1 MSNVTNLNE
10 ETRNLVTID
19 DVEYVFEDLPQ
30 DVQNILAEL
39 NYVNDKV
46 NDLQVEQQRHEMM
59 RRGYTAQLAEEVK
72 KVQQ

>member
-39 NYVNDKV
+39 NYVNEKL

-59 RRGYTAQLAEEVK
+59 RRGYVTQLAEEMK

>member
-1 MSNVTNLNE
+1 MSNLKAVE
-10 ETRNLVTID
+10 ERNMVTID

-39 NYVNDKV
+39 SYTNEKI

-59 RRGYTAQLAEEVK
+59 RLGYTSKLGEEMK

>member
-59 RRGYTAQLAEEVK
+59 RRGYTAQLAEEMK

>member
-1 MSNVTNLNE
+1 MSNLKAVE
-10 ETRNLVTID
+10 ERNMVTID

-39 NYVNDKV
+39 SYTNEKI

-59 RRGYTAQLAEEVK
+59 RLGYTSTLGEEMK

>member
-1 MSNVTNLNE
+1 MSNIQQLNPE
-10 ETRNLVTID
+10 ERNMVTID

-39 NYVNDKV
+39 SYVTDKI
-46 NDLQVEQQRHEMM
+46 NDLGVEQQRHDMM
-59 RRGYTAQLAEEVK
+59 RIGYTTKLGELMN

>member
-1 MSNVTNLNE
+1 MSNLKAVE
-10 ETRNLVTID
+10 DRNMVTID

-39 NYVNDKV
+39 SYTNEKI

-59 RRGYTAQLAEEVK
+59 RLGYTSKLGEEMK

>member
-39 NYVNDKV
+39 SYVNEKI

-59 RRGYTAQLAEEVK
+59 RRGYTAQLGEEMK

>member
-10 ETRNLVTID
+10 ETRNMVTID

-39 NYVNDKV
+39 SYVNDKI
-46 NDLQVEQQRHEMM
+46 NDLGVEQQRHEMM
-59 RRGYTAQLAEEVK
+59 RIGYTTKLGEEMK

>member
-1 MSNVTNLNE
+1 MSNIQQLNPE
-10 ETRNLVTID
+10 ERNMVTID

-39 NYVNDKV
+39 SYVNDKI
-46 NDLQVEQQRHEMM
+46 NDLGVEQQRHDMM
-59 RRGYTAQLAEEVK
+59 RIGYTTKLGELMN

>member
-59 RRGYTAQLAEEVK
+59 RRGYIAQLAEEMK

>member
-1 MSNVTNLNE
+1 MSNVQNINGE
-10 ETRNLVTID
+10 ERNIVTID
-19 DVEYVFEDLPQ
+19 DVEYVFEDLPK

-39 NYVNDKV
+39 SYVSEKI

-59 RRGYTAQLAEEVK
+59 RAGYTTQLAQEMK